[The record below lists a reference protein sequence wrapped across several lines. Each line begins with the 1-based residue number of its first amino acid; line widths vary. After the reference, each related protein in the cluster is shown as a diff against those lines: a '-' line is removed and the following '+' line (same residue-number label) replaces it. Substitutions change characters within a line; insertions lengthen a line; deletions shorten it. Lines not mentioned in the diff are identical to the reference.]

1 MPQSQRLS
9 KAFQLFDAANKEDP
23 NSEVYNG
30 EEFPKELLYAKRMT
44 ETLKEFAPKASEGLQ
59 LAARAQHIC
68 RWQIPRS
75 DYDMD
80 RIGYLKWR
88 QDLKRFHA
96 EKASE
101 LLGQAG
107 YTTEIIDQVEFLLLK
122 KQLKKNEET
131 QILEDVICLVFLKYY
146 FESFAYK
153 HEDQKVVEILQKTW
167 KKMSPDGH
175 EAATKLQMSNKAMS
189 LIKKAISDGAE

>member
-1 MPQSQRLS
+1 MSQSQRLS

-30 EEFPKELLYAKRMT
+30 EEFPKELLYAMRMT

-68 RWQIPRS
+68 RWQIPRGN
-75 DYDMD
+75 YDMD
-80 RIGYLKWR
+80 RVGYLKWR
-88 QDLKRFHA
+88 QDLKLFHA

-101 LLGQAG
+101 LLEQAG
-107 YTTEIIDQVEFLLLK
+107 YTIEIINQVEFLLLK

-146 FESFAYK
+146 FESFAHK

-167 KKMSPDGH
+167 RKMSPDGH
-175 EAATKLQMSNKAMS
+175 ETATKLQMSNKAMS